1 MQGLGATCA
10 DEAGSGAHAA
20 GTYSRQMIWRQGSL
34 ELAIGGEDFGG
45 QPGPDKSWPTLWSLG
60 RCSWPLMLSHFPVS
74 EPLGSQTRK
83 PSQTCI
89 SDEVLSGWVSESATE
104 NGAATSL
111 DPHFPVTLLR
121 NHNYLS
127 ALLRKDFLML

>member
-10 DEAGSGAHAA
+10 DEARSGTHAA
-20 GTYSRQMIWRQGSL
+20 GTYSRQMIWRLGSL

-45 QPGPDKSWPTLWSLG
+45 QPGPDKSWPNLWSLG
-60 RCSWPLMLSHFPVS
+60 KCSWPLMLSHFPVS
-74 EPLGSQTRK
+74 EPLGSQARK

-104 NGAATSL
+104 NGAATPL
-111 DPHFPVTLLR
+111 DPHFPLMLLR